1 MPSGQAKCADSFLDD
16 SVAPA
21 PTAGTLDSWDSY
33 CTGPALHTTPA
44 EPNVSS
50 TSLVV
55 LKLCIF
61 CFQTAATD
69 IMAIVSA
76 GAWAELTAQVTALQQ
91 EVDTLKTAGNPMTNA
106 DLDTLWLMLCAIV
119 VFFMQTGFTMLEC
132 GSCRAKNVVNIVFK
146 NSMDACCAALSWWA
160 IGWALAYGG
169 DTVSGGRYVGF

>member
-1 MPSGQAKCADSFLDD
+1 MAVAAAK
-16 SVAPA
+16 
-21 PTAGTLDSWDSY
+21 
-33 CTGPALHTTPA
+33 
-44 EPNVSS
+44 
-50 TSLVV
+50 
-55 LKLCIF
+55 
-61 CFQTAATD
+61 
-69 IMAIVSA
+69 
-76 GAWAELTAQVTALQQ
+76 AWAELTAQVTALQS

-169 DTVSGGRYVGF
+169 DTVSGGRYAGVST